1 MSRKKQVYI
10 TELLY
15 FDEDKFK
22 SHLKKR
28 KKYNGINTAK
38 QYDEM
43 IKNIVFNYDKAYEV
57 TKNRGE
63 DQLLLIRTSD
73 WLLIFSKI
81 SFRINTCMKL
91 DDRYD
96 NVDEFLIDM
105 KNSKKNTLT
114 FKEVNYE
121 DSEFKRIIEKI
132 QR

>member
-1 MSRKKQVYI
+1 MSRKKQIYI

-28 KKYNGINTAK
+28 KKYNGISTAK

-43 IKNIVFNYDKAYEV
+43 IKDIILNYDKAYEII
-57 TKNRGE
+57 KNRGE
-63 DQLLLIRTSD
+63 DQLLLIRASD

-96 NVDEFLIDM
+96 NVEEFLIDM
-105 KNSKKNTLT
+105 KNVKKDTLT

-121 DSEFKRIIEKI
+121 DFEFKRIIEKI